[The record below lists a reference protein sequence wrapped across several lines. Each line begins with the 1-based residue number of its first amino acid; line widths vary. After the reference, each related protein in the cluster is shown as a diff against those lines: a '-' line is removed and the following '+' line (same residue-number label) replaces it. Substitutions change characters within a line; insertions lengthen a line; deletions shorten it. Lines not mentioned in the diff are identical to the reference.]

1 MSGTNRKLIAVA
13 VTGVFAMPLMAQAQS
28 NVTIS
33 GRLYPEIVNAKV
45 SGATPAG
52 TPAAAMSTLTA
63 VPATTAADQSG
74 LSMDSPNSRLRISG
88 KEDLG
93 GGTKA
98 IFQLEMGFGVD
109 DGTNS
114 SSTAG
119 ALFSRNTFVGMTG
132 SFGTVKLGSM
142 DTVYKEIGDTLSL
155 LGVTSGN
162 FMSASNI
169 LSKTGFGTG
178 SSASSFHL
186 RRGNSIWYETPETK
200 GFTGLFDY
208 SLGEVPGSNSAG
220 RVMSMGMQYEGERL
234 YLALAHEIHDNL
246 FGLSRSLAS
255 KLRSTT
261 LNPAATSKDKGTRL
275 TAQYKFS
282 KEDRVEFNF
291 ANMSFDEQGGAVGT
305 AASYKHNSWAII
317 GEHKIKNVTLV
328 GSYGQAS
335 AGSCAMVGN
344 VACNT
349 TGLDGKM
356 FNIGAGYV
364 FSKRTTLFA
373 FYTKM
378 INGNSAVYTN
388 IGNGNLANGGKPF
401 TGQDISTVAV
411 GIKHD
416 Y

>member
-1 MSGTNRKLIAVA
+1 MSGTNRKLIAIAVA
-13 VTGVFAMPLMAQAQS
+13 GAFAMPLVAQAQS
-28 NVTIS
+28 NVTVS
-33 GRLYPEIVNAKV
+33 GRLYPQVVDARV
-45 SGATPAG
+45 SGATAKG
-52 TPAAAMSTLTA
+52 AAVSTLTA
-63 VPATTAADQSG
+63 VPAATTADSSV
-74 LSMDSPNSRLRISG
+74 LSMDSPNSRLRVSG

-98 IFQLEMGFGVD
+98 FFQLEMGFGVD
-109 DGTNS
+109 TGANS
-114 SSTAG
+114 SSSAG
-119 ALFSRNTFVGMTG
+119 ALFSRNTFVGMSG
-132 SFGTVKLGSM
+132 GFGTVKLGSM

-186 RRGNSIWYETPETK
+186 RRANSIMYETPEVN
-200 GFTGLFDY
+200 GLQGLFDY
-208 SLGEVPGSNSAG
+208 SLGETPGSATKG
-220 RVMSMGMQYEGERL
+220 RVISMGVQYEADKL

-246 FGLSRSLAS
+246 FGLSKSLAS

-261 LNPAATSKDKGTRL
+261 LNPAATSKDTATRL
-275 TAQYKFS
+275 TAQYKFN
-282 KEDRVEFNF
+282 KESRLEVNF
-291 ANMSFDEQGGAVGT
+291 ANMAYDESGGAVGT
-305 AASYKHNSWAII
+305 ADNYKHNSWAII

-356 FNIGAGYV
+356 LNLGAGYT
-364 FSKRTTLFA
+364 FSKRTLMYV

-378 INGNSAVYTN
+378 TNGSSAVYTN
-388 IGNGNLANGGKPF
+388 IGNDVLNGNGKPV
-401 TGQDISTVAV
+401 TGQDINTVAV

-416 Y
+416 F